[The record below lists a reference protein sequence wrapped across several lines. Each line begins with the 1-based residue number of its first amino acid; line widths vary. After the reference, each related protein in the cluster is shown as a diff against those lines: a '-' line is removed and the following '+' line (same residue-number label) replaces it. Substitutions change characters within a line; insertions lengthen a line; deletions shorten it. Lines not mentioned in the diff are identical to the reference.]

1 MPTQHEIAA
10 IPSVHGPGITRLVFS
25 KDGKRI
31 FTGGKDMTLRVWVT
45 DAPTDQE
52 CDTYTEHDEAVTWV
66 DCTRDKILTAC
77 EDASVRIYDADP
89 VEWTGY
95 LTRTEVIAL
104 RSVVVDP
111 KGERAV
117 VTSDETIFKIV
128 SLSSPTDI
136 VKVTGHSTA
145 VRSASWDPKGA
156 YLTTSGADGK
166 IMIWDLMHGEQPVQL
181 KVLDI
186 APSVDNESNTAVCEI
201 TAVWHPSGNYF
212 VVATK
217 TNEITVYMRDT
228 WSKGATFVGD
238 GHVGLI
244 SSLAFSPN
252 GLYLASGGEDGQVI
266 VWDAEKRKVIERE
279 RPSGTKSAV
288 TNIGWSPI
296 ANIIAFVDA
305 DGSFKRWKKP
315 IPSSLPNPT
324 APPNQAKKA
333 HVATAAEKEKEQEL
347 EDELFG
353 GADFDM
359 ADFEK
364 EDEEE
369 AIEEKTWDDPGA
381 ARQMVAVVP
390 AQPPF
395 QPGSTPMKDGKCYLA
410 WNLLGYIQ
418 AIDQGSYHY
427 VTVEFYDKS
436 ARTGDRFQ
444 DYSHFSMASLG
455 ERGALYA
462 SSAEGGNPSIV
473 EYRPYRQ
480 ASWAPD
486 TRWKH
491 ELPEG
496 ENAIAVAAGGLRL
509 DKRDDEEGGGDDA
522 AGCGQVVVATSK
534 GYVRFFSGS
543 GIQEFIWSAGADVVA
558 VAAGEEWAFIIYR
571 EGGVSLDG
579 CQNLRYTLIAFDTFE
594 PVQEGRLPMM
604 KRVTLKWM
612 GITEDGAPAI
622 YDSSGVL
629 HVLQHIRRP
638 GKGMWAPALDTNTM
652 ERRVGKQESY
662 WPVGVSDAEF
672 HCVILK
678 GLEEYPSPN
687 KPPVTEHKL
696 RMPLLRMEK
705 NDKGEPGDG
714 IFEEKIIRERE
725 AISSL
730 RDALAD
736 DEEDD
741 EDIPAKELEMDKA
754 LVWLIGKACMTN
766 KVQRAF
772 DLCRML
778 QRPASLRTALQPA
791 QRYHH
796 KGLEQRILTLLEEL
810 EERDQLDE
818 HRKQR
823 QKWGID
829 RAPLAAASRPAKD
842 GWPSS
847 VLESFPPP
855 ARERSFLAPAVPTAP
870 RKAQPAPSF
879 SSTMFSQTTTPS
891 ISREDSYVPETQTA
905 ADDPMDLEWPPTPP
919 ANGKRKRDDTGTIE
933 EEVELIHDVAP
944 PVKRKAP
951 EDVSAAKPAPLKST
965 NPFARKASG
974 SNNPFSRSRAQ
985 NTSEP
990 NGENRGDTGT
1000 LPKSGAKAKK
1010 KEPQTRQSTLFGL
1023 PPAVT
1028 PAVKKTRGR
1037 PPKDATKEVDS
1048 EQTLGSLSKDD
1059 TQTTD
1064 ESQGADA
1071 TQTAGVDE
1079 VDATAPEALII
1090 DEDDAEMD
1098 NDDDGVTVTKAT
1110 APDSP
1115 TSSDKENREDN
1126 TAITKPSDP
1135 PAHGGSG
1142 KAKLAA
1148 FRMNVTVS

>member
-1 MPTQHEIAA
+1 MPAQHEIVA

-31 FTGGKDMTLRVWVT
+31 FTGGKDMMLRVWVT

-52 CDTYTEHDEAVTWV
+52 CDTYTEHDEAVTWL
-66 DCTRDKILTAC
+66 DCNRDTIFTAC
-77 EDASVRIYDADP
+77 EDASVRTYSAEK
-89 VEWTGY
+89 VEWKGY
-95 LTRTEVIAL
+95 LTRAEGVEV
-104 RSVVVDP
+104 RSVVLDP
-111 KGERAV
+111 KGEKAV
-117 VTSDETIFKIV
+117 VTAEETVFKII
-128 SLSSPTDI
+128 SISDPTDI
-136 VKVTGHSTA
+136 VKVNGHSTP

-166 IMIWDLMHGEQPVQL
+166 IFIWDLLNGEQPVQS

-186 APSVDNESNTAVCEI
+186 APAVDNESSTAICEI
-201 TAVWHPSGNYF
+201 TAVWHPSGKYF
-212 VVATK
+212 VIATK

-228 WSKGATFVGD
+228 WSKGATYVGD
-238 GHVGLI
+238 GHAGLI

-252 GLYLASGGEDGQVI
+252 GLYLASGGEDGQLI
-266 VWDAEKRKVIERE
+266 VWDAEKRKIVERW

-288 TNIGWSPI
+288 TNVAWSPV
-296 ANIIAFVDA
+296 ANDIAFVDA
-305 DGSFKRWKKP
+305 EGSFKRWRSP
-315 IPSSLPNPT
+315 ISSPLPSPIGLPN
-324 APPNQAKKA
+324 QQKKA
-333 HVATAAEKEKEQEL
+333 HVPALVDKEKEL

-353 GADFDM
+353 GDDFDM

-364 EDEEE
+364 EDEDE
-369 AIEEKTWDDPGA
+369 AIEEKTWDEPGA

-395 QPGSTPMKDGKCYLA
+395 QPGATPMKDGKCYLA

-436 ARTGDRFQ
+436 VRTGDRFQ
-444 DYSHFSMASLG
+444 DYSHFTMASIG

-462 SSAEGGNPSIV
+462 SKAEGGNPSIV

-496 ENAIAVAAGGLRL
+496 EDAIAVAAGGLRL
-509 DKRDDEEGGGDDA
+509 DKTDDDEGGGDDA

-534 GYVRFFSGS
+534 GYIRFFSGS

-558 VAAGEEWAFIIYR
+558 VAAAEEWAFIVYR

-612 GITEDGAPAI
+612 GVTEDGAPAI

-652 ERRVGKQESY
+652 ERRAGKQESY
-662 WPVGVSDAEF
+662 WPVGVSESEF

-678 GLEEYPSPN
+678 GLEEYPPPN

-696 RMPLLRMEK
+696 RMPLLRMDK

-714 IFEEKIIRERE
+714 VFEEKIIRDRE
-725 AISSL
+725 VISSL
-730 RDALAD
+730 RDALGD
-736 DEEDD
+736 DEDED
-741 EDIPAKELEMDKA
+741 EDIPARELEMDKA

-796 KGLEQRILTLLEEL
+796 KGLEQRILTLLDEL
-810 EERDQLDE
+810 EQRDQLDE

-829 RAPLAAASRPAKD
+829 RAPLAAAIRPAKD
-842 GWPSS
+842 TWPAGG
-847 VLESFPPP
+847 LESFPLP

-870 RKAQPAPSF
+870 RKAQPVPSLN
-879 SSTMFSQTTTPS
+879 STMYSQPTTPS
-891 ISREDSYVPETQTA
+891 ISREDSFVPETQTA
-905 ADDPMDLEWPPTPP
+905 AEDSMDLEWPPTPP
-919 ANGKRKRDDTGTIE
+919 SNGKRKRDDGIVAE
-933 EEVELIHDVAP
+933 DVEFAGDVLP
-944 PVKRKAP
+944 PVKRKAS
-951 EDVSAAKPAPLKST
+951 EDTPAAKPAQLKC
-965 NPFARKASG
+965 
-974 SNNPFSRSRAQ
+974 
-985 NTSEP
+985 E
-990 NGENRGDTGT
+990 
-1000 LPKSGAKAKK
+1000 
-1010 KEPQTRQSTLFGL
+1010 
-1023 PPAVT
+1023 VHI
-1028 PAVKKTRGR
+1028 RGR
-1037 PPKDATKEVDS
+1037 TI
-1048 EQTLGSLSKDD
+1048 QGS
-1059 TQTTD
+1059 
-1064 ESQGADA
+1064 
-1071 TQTAGVDE
+1071 
-1079 VDATAPEALII
+1079 
-1090 DEDDAEMD
+1090 
-1098 NDDDGVTVTKAT
+1098 
-1110 APDSP
+1110 
-1115 TSSDKENREDN
+1115 
-1126 TAITKPSDP
+1126 
-1135 PAHGGSG
+1135 
-1142 KAKLAA
+1142 
-1148 FRMNVTVS
+1148 